1 MALEDAVVLAD
12 VLDGAARVDETVE
25 AALARFEERRY
36 PRVQFVQSRSI
47 EAGKAWGG
55 DSSGYSPEGLRETMQ
70 TRVDGFYAHLAE
82 AP

>member
-1 MALEDAVVLAD
+1 MARRVVLAD
-12 VLDGAARVDETVE
+12 VLGAAARGEESVE

-55 DSSGYSPEGLRETMQ
+55 DSGAYSPEALRETMQ
-70 TRVDGFYAHLAE
+70 TRVDSFYAHLAE